1 MMPLLLAAAQL
12 LFGDLYVRDA
22 EENTRVIIEQT
33 EMRHSI
39 SDRSI
44 WTELAGRIAADLAR
58 AERHLGQAP
67 PELSDRLRAAE
78 RANVKLQASLA
89 VEDHAQVREQA
100 ESVLA
105 QLILAR
111 QALAAT
117 EQAAGVT
124 ALERVQP
131 PIRQPVLGEEHLP
144 PGDEGARNPRPVPK
158 QSPPPP
164 PEQPGNVTEPS
175 PATQRPR

>member
-1 MMPLLLAAAQL
+1 MPLLLAAAQL
-12 LFGDLYVRDA
+12 LAGDLYVRDA

-33 EMRHSI
+33 QMRHSH

-78 RANVKLQASLA
+78 RANVELQASLA
-89 VEDHAQVREQA
+89 VEDHADVRAQA

-105 QLILAR
+105 QLLLAR

-117 EQAAGVT
+117 EQAAGIT

-131 PIRQPVLGEEHLP
+131 PIRQPVLTEDPRP
-144 PGDEGARNPRPVPK
+144 PGDDLTRNPPPVPR

-164 PEQPGNVTEPS
+164 PEQPGNVTA
-175 PATQRPR
+175 PAPAVQPR

>member
-1 MMPLLLAAAQL
+1 MPLLLAAAQL
-12 LFGDLYVRDA
+12 LAGDLYVRDA
-22 EENTRVIIEQT
+22 EENARVIIEQT
-33 EMRHSI
+33 QMRHSI

-67 PELSDRLRAAE
+67 PELSERLGAAE

-89 VEDHAQVREQA
+89 VEDHAQVLEQA

-105 QLILAR
+105 QLMLAR

-117 EQAAGVT
+117 EQAAGVM
-124 ALERVQP
+124 ALDRVQP
-131 PIRQPVLGEEHLP
+131 PIRQPVLGEEPRP
-144 PGDEGARNPRPVPK
+144 PGDDRQRDR
-158 QSPPPP
+158 PPPAP
-164 PEQPGNVTEPS
+164 RQGLPATEQPGNVSEPP
-175 PATQRPR
+175 PAPRP